1 MIFLTEGKVKGTLF
15 LIVIV
20 LILGFWVFNSSVM
33 VRMLQSDVL
42 CLREE
47 LKEH

>member
-1 MIFLTEGKVKGTLF
+1 MFFLTEGRVKGTLF
-15 LIVIV
+15 CIVIV
-20 LILGFWVFNSSVM
+20 LILGFWVYNSSVM

-42 CLREE
+42 CLREK